1 MEVGIQVVHRQIRL
15 TIKKLN
21 LHATKLLRNNKVRNY
36 ENALNIG
43 ATSVTS
49 EKKTSPSIPV
59 VELPR
64 FLGDNKIKEG
74 RSFTS

>member
-15 TIKKLN
+15 TINKLN
-21 LHATKLLRNNKVRNY
+21 LHATKLLHNNKVRNY

-49 EKKTSPSIPV
+49 EKKPHLQFRLS
-59 VELPR
+59 
-64 FLGDNKIKEG
+64 NY
-74 RSFTS
+74 